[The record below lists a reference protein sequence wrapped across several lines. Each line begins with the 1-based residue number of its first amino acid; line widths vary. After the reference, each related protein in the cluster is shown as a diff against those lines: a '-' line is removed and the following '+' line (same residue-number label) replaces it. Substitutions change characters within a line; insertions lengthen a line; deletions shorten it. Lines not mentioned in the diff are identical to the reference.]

1 MTTPTPHIADTSP
14 HDWKYIS
21 EGGST
26 IVFSYAGPAHPH
38 FDGTAL
44 RLRKAP
50 VPAPEDPEKYAHTQS
65 QRQLPTEGESEN
77 EAEEP
82 DDPTI
87 VFQRTVIERLVP
99 REHLPRLDAV
109 RVERGWLQELAGLT
123 EPQRPLE
130 RRAKDRIDTGRRKA
144 VLATDLVGGN
154 GWAVEIKVRRSSRST
169 VRPIEH
175 GHYSAAAAQVGLPPG
190 PNAPLARDAR
200 DQDADVPL
208 LHARA
213 PQEHAGRGRLAGVL
227 PARPLLGRR
236 GARHARAACAV
247 GRLDRQ
253 RGRGEQPARVRRGED
268 AQADC

>member
-50 VPAPEDPEKYAHTQS
+50 VPAHEDPDKYARTQP
-65 QRQLPTEGESEN
+65 QRQLPTEGESENEKEN

-109 RVERGWLQELAGLT
+109 RVERGWLQELAALT

-130 RRAKDRIDTGRRKA
+130 RRAKDRIDSGRRKA

-154 GWAVEIKVRRSSRST
+154 GWAVEIKVRRSSLSP

-175 GHYSAAAAQVGLPPG
+175 GHPSP
-190 PNAPLARDAR
+190 
-200 DQDADVPL
+200 
-208 LHARA
+208 
-213 PQEHAGRGRLAGVL
+213 L
-227 PARPLLGRR
+227 PA
-236 GARHARAACAV
+236 
-247 GRLDRQ
+247 
-253 RGRGEQPARVRRGED
+253 
-268 AQADC
+268 